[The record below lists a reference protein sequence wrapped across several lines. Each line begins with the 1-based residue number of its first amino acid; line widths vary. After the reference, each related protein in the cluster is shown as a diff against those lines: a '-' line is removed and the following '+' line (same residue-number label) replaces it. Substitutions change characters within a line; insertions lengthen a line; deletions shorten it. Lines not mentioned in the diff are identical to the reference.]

1 MAEWVGIVVG
11 VLSVAVAGLVAWIW
25 QLWSSHN
32 AHKLQ
37 VSEHYIRRAEYQS
50 LKAELTENMQA
61 LQRAQQQEYALLV
74 QVAAKVGVPVNTA
87 GPWAN

>member
-11 VLSVAVAGLVAWIW
+11 VLSVSMAGLLAWIW

-32 AHKLQ
+32 AHKLT
-37 VSEHYIRRAEYQS
+37 VATEYLSRVEYHS
-50 LKAELTENMQA
+50 LKTEVGERIEA

-74 QVAAKVGVPVNTA
+74 QIAAKVGVHVGP
-87 GPWAN
+87 GPWGN

>member
-1 MAEWVGIVVG
+1 MSEWIGIVVS

-37 VSEHYIRRAEYQS
+37 VATEYINRSEHHS
-50 LKAELTENMQA
+50 LKSEIGERIEA
-61 LQRAQQQEYALLV
+61 LQRSQQQEYALLV
-74 QVAAKVGVPVNTA
+74 QIAAKVGVQVHG
-87 GPWAN
+87 GPWGG